1 MPPEGPRSV
10 RSSAW
15 RFLVAGGVNT
25 LITGIALSLLARVL
39 DPRLAYTL
47 VFLAGIGISVALAGG
62 FIFGVPM
69 TSRLGMRYVA
79 MYLAVYLLGLAA
91 IWLATHAGMPDEW
104 SGAVV
109 LITAPLTFVGG
120 RLVMTG
126 SLRAAPAIER
136 TP

>member
-15 RFLVAGGVNT
+15 RFVVAGGVNT
-25 LITGIALSLLARVL
+25 LATGIALSLLARVI
-39 DPRLAYTL
+39 DPPLAYTL

-62 FIFGVPM
+62 FVFGVPM
-69 TSRLGMRYVA
+69 TSRLATRYVA
-79 MYLAVYLLGLAA
+79 MYLVVYLVGLAA
-91 IWLATHAGMPDEW
+91 VTVAVWAGMPREW
-104 SGAVV
+104 SGGVV

-120 RLVMTG
+120 RLVMAG
-126 SLRAAPAIER
+126 SLRPAPAIER